1 MTQNPLLAPVSD
13 LVDYAAVTPAHI
25 VPAVEELLGI
35 ARQAVEHAADPSL
48 PATWEAVAEP
58 LDTASERLWRLVGG
72 GPPERRGQ
80 HARAARGLQRRA
92 AAGHRI
98 LHLGRPARG
107 PVQAIPAPGRRAGLR
122 RLDAGAP
129 PHRRDGAA
137 RLPAERRRAAGRR
150 PRALRRHFRPRGPGL
165 AEVLRERAGRH
176 RRLVAVR
183 RGRSA
188 PGRHPGRRAGRRPR
202 RRRGRRQAGLEADA
216 ENALLPAGDA
226 VRPRPRPARG
236 AVPRLWHRRVG
247 TG

>member
-58 LDTASERLWRLVGG
+58 LDTASERLWRAWSVAGHLNAVVNT
-72 GPPERRGQ
+72 PELRE
-80 HARAARGLQRRA
+80 AYKRRA

-129 PHRRDGAA
+129 PHRRD
-137 RLPAERRRAAGRR
+137 ERCATSG
-150 PRALRRHFRPRGPGL
+150 
-165 AEVLRERAGRH
+165 
-176 RRLVAVR
+176 
-183 RGRSA
+183 
-188 PGRHPGRRAGRRPR
+188 
-202 RRRGRRQAGLEADA
+202 
-216 ENALLPAGDA
+216 
-226 VRPRPRPARG
+226 
-236 AVPRLWHRRVG
+236 
-247 TG
+247 